1 MSEQRIVSFL
11 PSATEMIYALGLGD
25 RLVGRSHEC
34 DYPPEVRSKPKL
46 VDCVLDLS
54 KLTMAEIDAAVTKR
68 IASGQSLYSVDEAK
82 LRAAAP
88 DLLVTQNLC
97 QVCGPSGNEVSQ
109 VLKSISPAPK
119 ILWQTP
125 RTIAE
130 VYECLMELGRE
141 TGTSPRAEA
150 IVADYRRRRKAVAER
165 VPRGRPRRVSFFEW
179 VDPVYGGGHWVPE
192 MLSILNAEDPNSRMG
207 KDSVRI
213 SWADVLKHDPETAIV
228 APCGFNLE
236 KAVEQAGIIRRREDW
251 ENTAAF
257 KRGAVFAAD
266 ANSYYARPGPRIID
280 GLELMAHMIY
290 PDVFKWTGA
299 DDAFKR
305 LTGG

>member
-1 MSEQRIVSFL
+1 MSELRIVSFL

-46 VDCVLDLS
+46 VDCVLDLAGM
-54 KLTMAEIDAAVTKR
+54 TMAEIDVAVTKR
-68 IASGQSLYSVDEAK
+68 IGSGQSLYRVDEAK
-82 LRAAAP
+82 RRTAAP
-88 DLLVTQNLC
+88 DILVTQNLC

-109 VLKSISPAPK
+109 VLKTISPPPK

-125 RTIAE
+125 RTMAE
-130 VYECLMELGRE
+130 VFECLEVLGHE
-141 TGTSPRAEA
+141 TGTSPRAET
-150 IVADYRRRRKAVAER
+150 IIADYRRRRKAVEER

-192 MLSILNAEDPNSRMG
+192 MLAILNASDPNSREG
-207 KDSVRI
+207 RDSVRI

-236 KAVEQAGIIRRREDW
+236 KALGQAELIRRREGW
-251 ENTAAF
+251 ENTAAAG
-257 KRGAVFAAD
+257 RGDFFAAD
-266 ANSYYARPGPRIID
+266 ANSYYARPGPRVID
-280 GLELMAHMIY
+280 GLKLMAHMIY
-290 PDVFKWTGA
+290 PDVFSWTGA
-299 DDAFKR
+299 GDAFKR